1 MFATQFGPNLGT
13 YVSENLYR
21 SGPPCMSCP
30 EDLQRASFPLDC
42 IVCERPLSYDGT
54 FSPIVCPHRIL
65 SPGGRGTSLDEV
77 TLRVQFF
84 AS

>member
-1 MFATQFGPNLGT
+1 MIIDWHKRRPLIKVNERCVFFRRA
-13 YVSENLYR
+13 
-21 SGPPCMSCP
+21 CHA
-30 EDLQRASFPLDC
+30 EDLQRARFSLDC

>member
-1 MFATQFGPNLGT
+1 M
-13 YVSENLYR
+13 R
-21 SGPPCMSCP
+21 RP
-30 EDLQRASFPLDC
+30 EDLQRARFPLDC

-77 TLRVQFF
+77 TLRVHFLRAYLVGQR
-84 AS
+84 ATSMNS